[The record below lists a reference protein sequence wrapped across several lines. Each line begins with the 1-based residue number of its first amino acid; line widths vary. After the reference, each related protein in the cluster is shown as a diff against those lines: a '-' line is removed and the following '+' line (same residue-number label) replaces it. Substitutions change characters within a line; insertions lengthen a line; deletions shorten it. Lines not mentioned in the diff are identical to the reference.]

1 MEGFNEYMNTG
12 IKKNKDFN
20 FTQKEP
26 DHIVTLDISTI
37 KNLQIGYQAE
47 TIFLK
52 SGEEDKLM
60 IKEYIAG
67 LSGTEYYAKV
77 AANRFKT
84 TIRYG
89 RREEVNT
96 RTYVEVFLPGSW
108 HGELQLSTLY
118 GCISTEEDWSFERLE
133 VQANEGSVL
142 LRTVEAPRIRIAT
155 ATSPVYIEKA
165 VGFTDI
171 HTVSGLIRADSISGG
186 AKLNTSDAPIVAS
199 FESLNNII
207 ETTTING
214 TTNLVLPKGTG
225 IKVDGVSK
233 RGQISCEIE
242 GLEVKVKPGNVTCVS
257 GILGE
262 KPYQNVK
269 LSSIN
274 GDIIL
279 R

>member
-1 MEGFNEYMNTG
+1 MNSGT
-12 IKKNKDFN
+12 KKNRDFT
-20 FTQKEP
+20 FDQKEP
-26 DHIVTLDISTI
+26 DNIVTLDISSV
-37 KNLQIGYQAE
+37 KNLQIGYQSE

-52 SGEEDKLM
+52 AGDDDQLV

-77 AANRFKT
+77 ASNRFKT

-96 RTYVEVFLPGSW
+96 RTFVEVFLPHSW

-118 GCISTEEDWSFERLE
+118 GCISTEEDWELERLE

-142 LRTVEAPRIRIAT
+142 LRSIEAPRIRIIT

-171 HTVSGLIRADSISGG
+171 HTVSGIIRADSITGG
-186 AKLNTSDAPIVAS
+186 AKLATSDAPIFAS
-199 FESLNNII
+199 FESINNII

-214 TTNLVLPKGTG
+214 ITNLVLPKSTG

-233 RGQISCEIE
+233 RGQISCEVE
-242 GLEVKVKPGNVTCVS
+242 GLTTRVKPGNVTCVS
-257 GILGE
+257 GTLGE
-262 KPYQNVK
+262 KPFYNVK

-274 GDIIL
+274 GDINL
-279 R
+279 Q

>member
-1 MEGFNEYMNTG
+1 MQ
-12 IKKNKDFN
+12 
-20 FTQKEP
+20 FTQTEP
-26 DHIVTLDISTI
+26 DNIVTLDISSV

-52 SGEEDKLM
+52 PAEEEHLV
-60 IKEYIAG
+60 IKEYING

-77 AANRFKT
+77 SANRFKT
-84 TIRYG
+84 TVRYG

-96 RTYVEVFLPGSW
+96 STFVEVFLPATW
-108 HGELQLSTLY
+108 HGELTLSSLY
-118 GCISTEEDWSFERLE
+118 GCITTEENWTLERLDI
-133 VQANEGSVL
+133 QANEGSVL
-142 LRTVEAPRIRIAT
+142 LKDIKAPRIRIAT
-155 ATSPVYIEKA
+155 AVSPVFIDNAE
-165 VGFTDI
+165 GFTDI
-171 HTVSGLIRADSISGG
+171 HTVSGIIQAGKITGG
-186 AKLNTSDAPIVAS
+186 AKLATSDAPIVAS
-199 FESLNNII
+199 FGPLNNII

-214 TTNLVLPKGTG
+214 TTNLILPKEGG

-233 RGQISCEIE
+233 RGNITSEVE
-242 GLEVKVKPGNVTCVS
+242 GLEVKVKPGNVTVVT
-257 GILGE
+257 GTLRE

>member
-1 MEGFNEYMNTG
+1 MNAGT
-12 IKKNKDFN
+12 KKNREFK

-26 DHIVTLDISTI
+26 DHIVTLDISTV

-52 SGEEDKLM
+52 AGEDNTLV

-77 AANRFKT
+77 ASNRFKT

-96 RTYVEVFLPGSW
+96 KTFVEVFLPQTW

-118 GCISTEEDWSFERLE
+118 GCISTEEDWTLERLE
-133 VQANEGSVL
+133 IQANEGSVL

-165 VGFTDI
+165 IGFTDI
-171 HTVSGLIRADSISGG
+171 HTVSGMIRADSISGG
-186 AKLNTSDAPIVAS
+186 AKLNTSDAPILAS

-214 TTNLVLPKGTG
+214 TTNLVLPRTTG

-233 RGQISCEIE
+233 RGKITCEIE
-242 GLEVKVKPGNVTCVS
+242 GLEVKVKPGKVTCVT

-262 KPYQNVK
+262 KPFQNVK

-274 GDIIL
+274 GDINL
-279 R
+279 Q